1 MSSEQ
6 PQHFDIGM
14 LTVYSEYFAR
24 RKGTGAYILQGGRRS
39 GKTFAVCL
47 RLIALCAKHQRI
59 VNIATMTQ
67 EQGRLGAYAD
77 CCTIINAV
85 EGFKAMT
92 DIRTTPREI
101 RFTNG
106 SRIFFNS
113 YANSETAKGVACDYV
128 FLNEA
133 NNFSEQHYIDL
144 LANARRGVYIDFNP
158 NGEFW
163 VTKYYR
169 PEDILVTTW
178 RDNRFLTDAQRA
190 YFAKLKELGTAEN
203 ASAVNV
209 RNYRVYYLGEY
220 SELTGEIYTPDCFD
234 YVPPEPKGLKAL
246 TVFCDPSALRGSDWF
261 ACVLAGYDAQT
272 ERVVFVDMWSVNEGT
287 RAEVVQ
293 RLRQWCA
300 SWDIDSVIIETNG
313 IIGID
318 FYEFAM
324 NSGLPV
330 QAWTSRGNKFDRIVA
345 AYGNLTERA
354 AVCDTPQNRAYL
366 QQVYTFAPKCE
377 HDDNI
382 DAMVSAYTAT
392 ICRAL

>member
-1 MSSEQ
+1 MQ
-6 PQHFDIGM
+6 INRIYAQ
-14 LTVYSEYFAR
+14 YFER

-39 GKTFAVCL
+39 GKTYAICQ
-47 RLIALCAKHQRI
+47 RLISLCAAHPRI

-77 CCTIINAV
+77 CVNIIGSV
-85 EGFKAMT
+85 DGFKAMT

-158 NGEFW
+158 QGEFW
-163 VTKYYR
+163 VTKYYK

-178 RDNRFLTDAQRA
+178 RDNPFLTSVQMD
-190 YFAKLKELGTAEN
+190 YFRKLKELGTAEN
-203 ASAVNV
+203 ATAVNV

-220 SELTGEIYTPDCFD
+220 SELTGEIYTPDCFTM
-234 YVPPEPKGLKAL
+234 VPPEPKGLKAM

-261 ACVLAGYDAQT
+261 ACVLAGWDQES
-272 ERVVFVDMWSVNEGT
+272 ERVVFVEMWSVNEGT

-293 RLRQWCA
+293 HIRSWCA
-300 SWDIDSVIIETNG
+300 GWDVDAVVVETNG

-318 FYEFAM
+318 FYEFAQ

-330 QAWTSRGNKFDRIVA
+330 QAWTSRANKFDRIVA

-354 AVCDTPQNRAYL
+354 AVCDTPGNREYL
-366 QQVYTFAPKCE
+366 RQVYTFAPKCE
-377 HDDNI
+377 HDDNV